1 MNRRADYLTARLYP
15 TSFAFRIAFG
25 GTEARS
31 FTAII
36 PTNIVATGLA
46 PIVLAAILKARNA
59 PVKIRPR
66 IAGAADEVIK
76 TAFLVLVF
84 VLSSGPP
91 RVPQGQYEK
100 QTSLSINLLV
110 TAFTL

>member
-1 MNRRADYLTARLYP
+1 LNRRADYLVARLYP
-15 TSFAFRIAFG
+15 TSFALRMAFG

-31 FTAII
+31 CTAII

-46 PIVLAAILKARNA
+46 PIVLTAILKARNA
-59 PVKIRPR
+59 PVNIRPK

-91 RVPQGQYEK
+91 RVPQGQYETHFSRI
-100 QTSLSINLLV
+100 Q
-110 TAFTL
+110 A